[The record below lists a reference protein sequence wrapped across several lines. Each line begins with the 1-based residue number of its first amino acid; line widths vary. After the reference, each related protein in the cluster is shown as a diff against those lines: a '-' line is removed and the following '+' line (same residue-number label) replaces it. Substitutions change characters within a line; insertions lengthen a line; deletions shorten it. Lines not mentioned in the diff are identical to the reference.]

1 VKIEEMLNYK
11 YILSVE
17 ENDKDGGIQWKLNSN
32 SLLLMS
38 KSRVI
43 SWLTETK
50 LSLCTAKR

>member
-1 VKIEEMLNYK
+1 MLNYK